1 MGQSPTCLETT
12 QQLATFLIQSRKKL
26 EQDSV
31 MELQKSP
38 KSLANIRVD
47 KSKKKKKKKM
57 VYPTDVH
64 VWDALKEMHF

>member
-1 MGQSPTCLETT
+1 
-12 QQLATFLIQSRKKL
+12 
-26 EQDSV
+26 